1 MVEFKKYCS
10 MCPPPNTASRL
21 SQHRLSQHRL
31 SQHRLSQHRLG
42 QQHIKKNCWSR
53 AADGLLF

>member
-1 MVEFKKYCS
+1 MAEFKKYCS
-10 MCPPPNTASRL
+10 MCPPPNTAS
-21 SQHRLSQHRL
+21 
-31 SQHRLSQHRLG
+31 RLSQHRLG